1 MDNCRCLFEWQKIKQ
16 AQTVHHFVIFLV
28 LTQVLLSLQN
38 NSIQFH
44 SVTLKPLDSSCVSS
58 VTLPG
63 HRSDIRCVWSF
74 LQSWTCLGKTFHLW
88 RFFQITHAQAV
99 TLPPS
104 HKQGWM
110 HISRI
115 FPTFNSVQGGVQ
127 DIFQNVA
134 LFYRGTQ
141 KLQKI
146 MNTASL
152 LGRTFVHDCNS

>member
-1 MDNCRCLFEWQKIKQ
+1 M
-16 AQTVHHFVIFLV
+16 IFHV

-44 SVTLKPLDSSCVSS
+44 SVTLKPVDSSCVSS

-63 HRSDIRCVWSF
+63 HRSDIRFVCSS
-74 LQSWTCLGKTFHLW
+74 LQLSTCLGNNFHLW
-88 RFFQITHAQAV
+88 CFFQITHAQAV

-104 HKQGWM
+104 HQQRWM
-110 HISRI
+110 HVSRI
-115 FPTFNSVQGGVQ
+115 FPTFNNAQGVVQ
-127 DIFQNVA
+127 DIFKKVA
-134 LFYRGTQ
+134 LFYKGTQ

>member
-1 MDNCRCLFEWQKIKQ
+1 M
-16 AQTVHHFVIFLV
+16 IFLV

-63 HRSDIRCVWSF
+63 HRSDIRCVWSSPAIVDMSGENF
-74 LQSWTCLGKTFHLW
+74 V
-88 RFFQITHAQAV
+88 THAQAV

-104 HKQGWM
+104 HKQRWM

-115 FPTFNSVQGGVQ
+115 FLTFNIVLGGVQ
-127 DIFQNVA
+127 DIFPKVA
-134 LFYRGTQ
+134 LFYEGTQ
-141 KLQKI
+141 KLQKS

>member
-1 MDNCRCLFEWQKIKQ
+1 M
-16 AQTVHHFVIFLV
+16 IFRV

-44 SVTLKPLDSSCVSS
+44 SVTLKPVDSSCVSS

-63 HRSDIRCVWSF
+63 HRSDIRFVWSS
-74 LQSWTCLGKTFHLW
+74 LQSSTCRGKNFHLW
-88 RFFQITHAQAV
+88 CFFQITHAQAV

-104 HKQGWM
+104 HKQRWM
-110 HISRI
+110 HVSRI
-115 FPTFNSVQGGVQ
+115 FPTFNNAQGGVQ
-127 DIFQNVA
+127 DIFEKVA
-134 LFYRGTQ
+134 LFYEGTQ

>member
-1 MDNCRCLFEWQKIKQ
+1 M
-16 AQTVHHFVIFLV
+16 IFLV
-28 LTQVLLSLQN
+28 LTQVLISLQN

-44 SVTLKPLDSSCVSS
+44 SVTLKPVDSSCVSS

-63 HRSDIRCVWSF
+63 HRSDIRCVWSS
-74 LQSWTCLGKTFHLW
+74 LQSWSYLRKTFHLW
-88 RFFQITHAQAV
+88 HFFQITHAQAV

-104 HKQGWM
+104 HKQRWM

-115 FPTFNSVQGGVQ
+115 FLTFNIVQGGVQ
-127 DIFQNVA
+127 DIFQKIA
-134 LFYRGTQ
+134 LFYEGAQ

-152 LGRTFVHDCNS
+152 LGRTFVHD